1 VSGRYCLK
9 WQFSGKSKYFRPVT
23 IKFLRAGDFPKM
35 TQLVNFGAPSAI
47 PQNLLSGVLSIPDTS
62 ARKAST

>member
-1 VSGRYCLK
+1 
-9 WQFSGKSKYFRPVT
+9 
-23 IKFLRAGDFPKM
+23 M